1 MSFAVRL
8 AEARNRAG
16 LTQSELARRLRISPQ
31 SVQQWEQSGTT
42 PRAHRIK
49 DLALA
54 LGVTREWLLIGGSS
68 AESVREWTHHNMR
81 EVPLVN
87 YIEAGQW
94 AEIAPQ
100 REDGRRVSCPVPCS
114 DTTFALEVVGE
125 SMLPDYYPGD
135 IIFVDPEVVSQSGD
149 DVVAV
154 VDAHSEATFKRLI
167 AEPGSLRL
175 KAINP
180 EWSPRY
186 LTIDSPCSIVGTVI
200 YAGRVPSSRK

>member
-1 MSFAVRL
+1 MSFAERL
-8 AEARNRAG
+8 AEAREGAG
-16 LTQSELARRLRISPQ
+16 LSQSELARRLGVKPQ

-49 DLALA
+49 DLALV
-54 LGVTREWLLIGGSS
+54 LGVTREWLLVGGSS
-68 AESVREWTHHNMR
+68 AESVRQLAHNMR

-94 AEIAPQ
+94 AEIAP
-100 REDGRRVSCPVPCS
+100 DIPGGKRVSCPIPCS

-125 SMLPDYYPGD
+125 SMCPAYMPGD
-135 IIFVDPEVVSQSGD
+135 VIFVDPEVVAQSGD

-154 VDAHSEATFKRLI
+154 VDNHSEATFKRLV

-175 KAINP
+175 KAINS
-180 EWSPRY
+180 EWQPRY
-186 LTIDSPCSIVGTVI
+186 ISIDSPCSIVGTVI
-200 YAGRVPSSRK
+200 YSGRLPPSRR